1 MNNPVEQFI
10 LITGNPVDGF
20 LYIGTFK
27 NGSYALEYAELHLK
41 DAEYWINLLDAPME
55 DEE

>member
-10 LITGNPVDGF
+10 LITGNPIDGF

-27 NGSYALEYAELHLK
+27 DSSDAIEYAELHLK
-41 DAEYWINLLDAPME
+41 HTEYWINLLDAPME
-55 DEE
+55 YEE